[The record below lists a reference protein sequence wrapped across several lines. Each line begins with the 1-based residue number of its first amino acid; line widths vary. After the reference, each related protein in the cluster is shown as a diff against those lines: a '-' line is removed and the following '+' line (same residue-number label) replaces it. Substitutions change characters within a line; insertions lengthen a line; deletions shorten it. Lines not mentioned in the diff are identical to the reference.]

1 MAGAKGNK
9 GAAAKAAAAKA
20 AKAAAAAAAAAADD
34 EDEPWV
40 VDMQTHVPLDRQ
52 ETVEFDPVPLPNLPS
67 LGEHEHE
74 TDEARRARYA
84 KDDEVIANARKIRES
99 RAMLGAKIAAGPY
112 GTNKRKSH
120 WDYVLIEMRW
130 MAADFAA
137 ERDWKLEAA
146 RQCAEMSASCE
157 GVPPERE
164 TKGEAALE
172 EAGRRQCARVASEVG
187 HFWEKAW
194 KRAVEKPIPTAAELV
209 PEPKDDDEEGAEGE
223 GAEEKKE
230 SEAEKSDAGRPR
242 RAAAAAAAAAETAAT
257 PPKAEKTEP
266 MEATV
271 ETNADKR
278 QPADGAAPMDADG
291 DEAKPAADAADAA
304 VTPTPTAT
312 GRAPSIFPKTP
323 PPPPGMSVIEQWAVM
338 KLVGDIARLKKSI
351 IKKAIRDKEDEE
363 NASKKGGKK
372 GSRKPAAKGGKRAA
386 AAAPARRGR
395 RGKAA
400 DDDDEESDDDEEEE
414 EEEEKKDADGDGEKD
429 GVDAAAAASM
439 PPPPP
444 VYLPGGVPD
453 AVLDAELDL
462 DSVAPGTPPIVEE
475 LPHLLY
481 DCYPS
486 HTEKWWVDAIKAEAF
501 KFADYERRLRD
512 WEESERRRARAVVE
526 AARAAAEAE
535 ALRLANERRRA
546 AQAAL
551 AAQRAAA
558 AAAAGMDEYGKKRKA
573 QYVIGPG
580 GKKIRVSESQQ
591 QSGMESDSDEED
603 DMTLAN
609 LQRTGSGKKGKKD
622 LDKKK
627 SQKKKARGA
636 AGVARPWTPVEDQLL
651 CAIVHEFGS
660 NWGLITDV
668 FAASAPFKGVYRRAE
683 QCRWRFQR
691 LTQSA
696 EGEGDP
702 NAVAALNLNKGSA
715 RQVMARALPVEDNIA
730 RFHFD
735 RAAQAQARQF
745 KLRKQLAAE
754 RAGSDPS
761 RRVPAHS
768 SWGAHAQL
776 GGADPTDIAD
786 QALMEAARA
795 QQQQQQGAMGQGA
808 MGQGGMGQGGMGQG
822 GPQDPAAAAA
832 AAAAQQQRQRQMQLA
847 QQQGQPMQGGMM
859 PQGGMMSQGGQPGM
873 QMQQLQQMNPQ
884 QRQQYMQQQ
893 QQMQMQQQQ
902 QMQMQQQQQQQQQ
915 AQAAAAAAAKGK
927 GAKGKKGPAGATG
940 GQMMG
945 QMSYQPMPGQ
955 AAEMQMP
962 QMPVPQ
968 SPGKKKGNVT
978 PVGMPPGSYSLNT
991 GGGRGASARQAS
1003 TPRGNKGKKKD

>member
-20 AKAAAAAAAAAADD
+20 AKAAAAAAAAADD

-52 ETVEFDPVPLPNLPS
+52 ETVEFDPVPLPDLPS
-67 LGEHEHE
+67 LGEHDDE
-74 TDEARRARYA
+74 TDEARKARYA
-84 KDDEVIANARKIRES
+84 EDDEVIANARKIRES

-112 GTNKRKSH
+112 GVDKRKSH
-120 WDYVLIEMRW
+120 WDYVMIEMRW

-146 RQCAEMSASCE
+146 RQCAGTSAACE
-157 GVPPERE
+157 GVPPGASRR
-164 TKGEAALE
+164 GDAALE
-172 EAGRRQCARVASEVG
+172 EAGRKMCARVAAEVG

-209 PEPKDDDEEGAEGE
+209 PEPKDDDEEGAEGGE
-223 GAEEKKE
+223 GAEERKE
-230 SEAEKSDAGRPR
+230 EAEKSEAEKSEAGRPR

-266 MEATV
+266 TEATV
-271 ETNADKR
+271 ETDADKR

-291 DEAKPAADAADAA
+291 DEAKPADADDAA
-304 VTPTPTAT
+304 VTPTPMAT
-312 GRAPSIFPKTP
+312 VRAQSVFPKTP

-351 IKKAIRDKEDEE
+351 IKKAIQDKEDEE

-372 GSRKPAAKGGKRAA
+372 GGRKPAAKGGKKAA

-400 DDDDEESDDDEEEE
+400 DDDEEESDDDDDDEDDD
-414 EEEEKKDADGDGEKD
+414 EEKKDADGDGEKD
-429 GVDAAAAASM
+429 GVDAAAASM

-475 LPHLLY
+475 LPPLLY

-486 HTEKWWVDAIKAEAF
+486 HTEKWWVDVINAEAF

-535 ALRLANERRRA
+535 ALRVANERRRA

-668 FAASAPFKGVYRRAE
+668 FGASAPFKGVYRRAE

-702 NAVAALNLNKGSA
+702 DAVAALNLNKGSA

-754 RAGSDPS
+754 RAGSDPA

-795 QQQQQQGAMGQGA
+795 QQQQQQQQHGAMGQGA
-808 MGQGGMGQGGMGQG
+808 MGQGG
-822 GPQDPAAAAA
+822 PQDPAAAAAA

-902 QMQMQQQQQQQQQ
+902 QMQMQQQQQQQ
-915 AQAAAAAAAKGK
+915 AQAAAAAEGK
-927 GAKGKKGPAGATG
+927 GAKGKKGQAGATG
-940 GQMMG
+940 GQVMG

-978 PVGMPPGSYSLNT
+978 PAGMPPGSYSLNT
-991 GGGRGASARQAS
+991 GGGRSASARQAS